1 MRQVLT
7 GLFEKQKKKKGRKE
21 GRNGGEGAM
30 GVREG
35 GPAAHAMVIFQDR
48 RAGTH
53 TPTARLAVTT
63 PL

>member
-1 MRQVLT
+1 
-7 GLFEKQKKKKGRKE
+7 
-21 GRNGGEGAM
+21 M

-53 TPTARLAVTT
+53 TPTARLAATT